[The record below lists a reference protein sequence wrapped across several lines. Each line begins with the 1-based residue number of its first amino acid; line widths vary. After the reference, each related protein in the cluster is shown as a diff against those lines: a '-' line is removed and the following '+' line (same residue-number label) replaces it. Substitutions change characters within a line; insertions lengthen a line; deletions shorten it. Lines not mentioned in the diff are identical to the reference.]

1 MFFLPEDGRFNEW
14 TYITFGHWRP
24 TLCLPGWKKNQEKL
38 CEILPSLECE
48 VCENATSLQKYRDCV
63 GSKIM
68 TYQNSKKQKEKEI
81 EASYQLDETI
91 ENQKRMLG

>member
-1 MFFLPEDGRFNEW
+1 ME
-14 TYITFGHWRP
+14 P
-24 TLCLPGWKKNQEKL
+24 TLLSATGGPPSAFPAGKKNQEKL

>member
-1 MFFLPEDGRFNEW
+1 MNG

-24 TLCLPGWKKNQEKL
+24 TPLLSRLEKKNQEKL